1 MTPEFW
7 GLAFESLIYASKGEQ
22 QSKLSAISRSQCIDV
37 IRSVLASLFPVGRTV
52 VEIDELKLLPGAGKS
67 QRV

>member
-7 GLAFESLIYASKGEQ
+7 GLAFELLIYAPKREQ

-37 IRSVLASLFPVGRTV
+37 FRPALASLFPAGKTV
-52 VEIDELKLLPGAGKS
+52 VEIDELKLLPGAGTSLK
-67 QRV
+67 V